1 MNGYPIAAEALD
13 LEIYQLACTIAA
25 SGALHGLG
33 KTHSGIRWL
42 TKTFERSELSRRL
55 IALAVT
61 VRNMDEGNTLPNAK
75 SPRVG
80 TLIPDEK
87 QPDNTEP
94 LNLREACNKIIHAQN
109 VDFFPDIKDVN
120 EDTPLFQTIELW
132 GSKGGKHWI
141 AKLDL
146 IGFVE
151 AATARV

>member
-1 MNGYPIAAEALD
+1 MNGFPIAAGALD
-13 LEIYQLACTIAA
+13 LEIYELACTTAA

-61 VRNMDEGNTLPNAK
+61 VRNMDEGKRSPNARGA
-75 SPRVG
+75 PVG
-80 TLIPDEK
+80 TLIPDEN
-87 QPDNTEP
+87 QPNRTEP
-94 LNLREACNKIIHAQN
+94 LNLREACNKIIHAQD
-109 VDFFPDIKDVN
+109 VDFFPDIEDVN
-120 EDTPLFQTIELW
+120 EDTPLFQTIKLW

-151 AATARV
+151 ATTARV